1 MNSEFFVLII
11 TGMGILGG
19 VIIVSISLLANAIRK
34 RGASRKE
41 VQEFREDIG
50 EIRGSIEDIKEQ
62 LADIIIR
69 LG

>member
-1 MNSEFFVLII
+1 MNGEYFVLII
-11 TGMGILGG
+11 VGMGILGG
-19 VIIVSISLLANAIRK
+19 VIIVSISLLSNAIGK

-41 VQEFREDIG
+41 VQELREDIA